1 MSYYWFAVCVSLNGL
16 FLLLLAFNV
25 SRVRLR
31 HRISY
36 GDGDNKQLNRAI
48 RVHCNGVEQVP
59 IFTLL
64 TLALTVTGATQ
75 LVLSAL
81 VITFTLSRVT
91 HAYGMLFSKH
101 IFRRI
106 GAALTYLTQLLAA
119 TTLLLSITAGVTI
132 G

>member
-1 MSYYWFAVCVSLNGL
+1 MNFYWFTVCVSLNGL

-59 IFTLL
+59 IFALL
-64 TLALTVTGATQ
+64 TLALTLTGAAQ
-75 LVLSAL
+75 LILSSV
-81 VITFTLSRVT
+81 VITFTLARVA

-106 GAALTYLTQLLAA
+106 GAGVTYITQFLAA
-119 TTLLLSITAGVTI
+119 IILLLSISGLLS
-132 G
+132 

>member
-1 MSYYWFAVCVSLNGL
+1 MNYYWFAVCVSLNGL

-25 SRVRLR
+25 SRIRLR

-59 IFTLL
+59 IFALL
-64 TLALTVTGATQ
+64 TLALTLTGATQ
-75 LVLSAL
+75 LVLSSA
-81 VITFTLSRVT
+81 VISFTLARVS
-91 HAYGMLFSKH
+91 HAYGMLFSQH

-106 GAALTYLTQLLAA
+106 GA
-119 TTLLLSITAGVTI
+119 GVTYI
-132 G
+132 TQFLTAIALLISISV